1 MNLEVFPSFPPNLEG
16 TEHTQELLKEKAT
29 KTRHRETCK
38 GNFFK
43 VGITTHAT
51 DTSAAGTWAFI
62 AMSDAS
68 PVDRNYVS
76 QMTSLSLLDDV
87 RGTLGHPI
95 PAVNVTSSVK
105 PRE

>member
-1 MNLEVFPSFPPNLEG
+1 M
-16 TEHTQELLKEKAT
+16 

-43 VGITTHAT
+43 VGITTHTT
-51 DTSAAGTWAFI
+51 DTSAADTWAFI

-68 PVDRNYVS
+68 PVDRNYAS
-76 QMTSLSLLDDV
+76 RMASLSLLDDV
-87 RGTLGHPI
+87 RGTLGHPM
-95 PAVNVTSSVK
+95 PAVNVTSPLK